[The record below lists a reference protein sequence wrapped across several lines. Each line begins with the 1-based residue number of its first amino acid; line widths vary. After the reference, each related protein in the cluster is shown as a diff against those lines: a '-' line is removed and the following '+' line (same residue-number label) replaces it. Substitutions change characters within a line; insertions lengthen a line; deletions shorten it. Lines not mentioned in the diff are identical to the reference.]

1 MTPSQ
6 KLAYGWLALA
16 VGLFAL
22 HCAAA
27 LVAASQFLPGD
38 PLAARLPYDRIHGL
52 AQALLS
58 LAASSGLLGGG
69 VYLAARSRADDR
81 LPDERLLRAG
91 FGLWT
96 LLAAGAVIAGLLG
109 ALDGRHLLELPP
121 VLRGLQI
128 VATGLVLLAVVRAV
142 PFAPLAQAWSAGLA
156 AAQVGWLL
164 ALIAPPDPLAE
175 RALRTLALGLMDGI
189 GAPLAAVALAFWLMH
204 RFSRAPLGWVQ
215 RTVYSAGGLV
225 ALAGAFACL
234 PPLVLLGAPDWARA
248 ASSLGLAIIPAGY
261 LVVAAQMYRAFSD
274 RNATYTLAAHWCALG
289 LLLLLIGP
297 GLLGALQAL
306 PGVYAAVAGTHLS
319 DVQTGLIRLVPVAIS
334 LGIANQAAAELRGRN
349 WRVTGLIPFW
359 LVAFGTV
366 GGALALGAAGVAQ
379 TYLERLAGF
388 SHPQTQALLAPLQAL
403 WVFSLLLVG
412 LGAAVYGLTFWRRR
426 PVERLS

>member
-27 LVAASQFLPGD
+27 LAAACQFLPDD
-38 PLAARLPYDRIHGL
+38 PLAALLPQHRIGGL
-52 AQALLS
+52 AAALLS
-58 LAASSGLLGGG
+58 LAAFSGLLGGG
-69 VYLAARSRADDR
+69 VYAALRSRANDR
-81 LPDERLLRAG
+81 LPDEGRLRLS

-96 LLAAGAVIAGLLG
+96 LAALAALLTEWGGALSPLRPAVASVQIIAAGL
-109 ALDGRHLLELPP
+109 ALLTVAHAAP
-121 VLRGLQI
+121 V
-128 VATGLVLLAVVRAV
+128 T
-142 PFAPLAQAWSAGLA
+142 PLAQVWL
-156 AAQVGWLL
+156 VGMATALL
-164 ALIAPPDPLAE
+164 GRLLTLVVPSDPLAE
-175 RALRTLALGLMDGI
+175 RALRALALGLVDSI

-215 RTVYSAGGLV
+215 QTVYAAGGLV
-225 ALAGAFACL
+225 ALAGAFASL

-248 ASSLGLAIIPAGY
+248 ASSLGALVIPASY
-261 LVVAAQMYRAFSD
+261 LVVAAHMYRAFSD

-306 PGVYAAVAGTHLS
+306 PGVYVATAGTYLTRA
-319 DVQTGLIRLVPVAIS
+319 QTSLARLVPLAIS

-359 LVAFGTV
+359 LTSFGMV

-379 TYLERLAGF
+379 TYLERLAGVGYLE
-388 SHPQTQALLAPLQAL
+388 TQRLLTPLLAL
-403 WVFSLLLVG
+403 WVFSLALVG
-412 LGAAVYGLTFWRRR
+412 LGAAIYGLTFWRRR
-426 PVERLS
+426 PVERFS